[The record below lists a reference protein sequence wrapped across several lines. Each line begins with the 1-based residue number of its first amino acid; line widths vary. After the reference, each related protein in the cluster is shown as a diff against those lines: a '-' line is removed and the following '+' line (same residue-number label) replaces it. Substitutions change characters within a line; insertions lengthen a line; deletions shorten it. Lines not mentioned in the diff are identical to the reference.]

1 MSEFASRLAEASRR
15 NRSAVCVGLD
25 PDPSL
30 MPIKD
35 VRAFNR
41 AIIDATRDLVCA
53 YKPNLA
59 FYEALGIEGLE
70 ALLDTLAYAR
80 EQAPDAV
87 LLGDAKRGDIQS
99 TNVKHAEALFDYWGF
114 DAITVNAFAGGE
126 SLAPF
131 FERADKGV
139 FVWCRASNPG
149 SQEFQDAP
157 LVLEA
162 WQLPLALDTMR
173 MQIEVDAQRM
183 PLYEWIAARAMTWTR
198 NGNLGLVVG
207 ATYPEQLSVVR
218 GRCPAVPI
226 LIPAVGAQGGE
237 LEAAVKNG
245 LDTSGDAP
253 NILINS
259 SRSILYADGSADGFA
274 DAARAAATNL
284 RDGINAALEQ
294 AGWAWQS

>member
-25 PDPSL
+25 PDLSL
-30 MPIKD
+30 MPIAD

-70 ALLDTLAYAR
+70 ALRDTLTYAR
-80 EQAPDAV
+80 KQAPDAV

-99 TNVKHAEALFDYWGF
+99 TNIKHAEALFDFWGF

-157 LVLEA
+157 LAVDEWWIPGAPDEELL
-162 WQLPLALDTMR
+162 QLA
-173 MQIEVDAQRM
+173 VDNWRM
-183 PLYEWIAARAMTWTR
+183 PLYEWIAERSMDWNG

-207 ATYPEQLSVVR
+207 ATYPEQLSIVR
-218 GRCPAVPI
+218 CRCPAVPI

-259 SRSILYADGSADGFA
+259 SRSILYADGSAEGFA
-274 DAARAAATNL
+274 DAARAAAANL
-284 RDGINAALEQ
+284 REGINAALER
-294 AGWAWQS
+294 AGGDWG

>member
-1 MSEFASRLAEASRR
+1 MSEFASRLAEAQLR

-25 PDPSL
+25 PDLSL
-30 MPIKD
+30 MPIGD

-70 ALLDTLAYAR
+70 ALRDTLAYAR
-80 EQAPDAV
+80 ERAPDAV
-87 LLGDAKRGDIQS
+87 LLGDAKRGDISS
-99 TNVKHAEALFDYWGF
+99 TNIKHAEALFDYWGF
-114 DAITVNAFAGGE
+114 DAITVNGFAGGE

-131 FERADKGV
+131 FERADRGV

-149 SQEFQDAP
+149 SQEFQDKP
-157 LVLEA
+157 
-162 WQLPLALDTMR
+162 
-173 MQIEVDAQRM
+173 IETGSGRM
-183 PLYEWIAARAMTWTR
+183 PLYEWIAERAMTWTG

-218 GRCPAVPI
+218 GRCPGAPI

-245 LDTSGDAP
+245 LDTSGGGP

-274 DAARAAATNL
+274 DAARGAAARL
-284 RDGINAALEQ
+284 REGINAALEG
-294 AGWAWQS
+294 AGWEWG

>member
-1 MSEFASRLAEASRR
+1 MSEFASKLAEASRR

-25 PDPSL
+25 PDVSR
-30 MPIKD
+30 MPIAD
-35 VRAFNR
+35 IRAFNR

-70 ALLDTLAYAR
+70 ALRDTLAYAR
-80 EQAPDAV
+80 ERAPDAV

-99 TNVKHAEALFDYWGF
+99 TNVKHAEALFDFWGF

-131 FERADKGV
+131 FERTDKGV

-149 SQEFQDAP
+149 SQEFQDK
-157 LVLEA
+157 
-162 WQLPLALDTMR
+162 PLA
-173 MQIEVDAQRM
+173 VDDGRM
-183 PLYEWIAARAMTWTR
+183 PLYEWIAERAMTWSD

-237 LEAAVKNG
+237 LEAAVRNG

-259 SRSILYADGSADGFA
+259 SRSILYADGSAEGFA
-274 DAARAAATNL
+274 DAARDAAANL
-284 RDGINAALEQ
+284 REGINAALEQ
-294 AGWAWQS
+294 AGWAWR

>member
-25 PDPSL
+25 PDLSL
-30 MPIKD
+30 MPIAD

-59 FYEALGIEGLE
+59 FYEALGMEGLE
-70 ALLDTLAYAR
+70 ALRDTLAYAR
-80 EQAPDAV
+80 DQAPDAV

-99 TNVKHAEALFDYWGF
+99 TNVKHAEALFDFWGF

-131 FERADKGV
+131 FERADRGV

-157 LVLEA
+157 LAVDEWWIPGAPDEELI
-162 WQLPLALDTMR
+162 QLAIDNW
-173 MQIEVDAQRM
+173 RM
-183 PLYEWIAARAMTWTR
+183 PLYEWIAERSMDWNG

-245 LDTSGDAP
+245 LDASGVAP

-259 SRSILYADGSADGFA
+259 SRGILYAEGSAEGFA
-274 DAARAAATNL
+274 AAARAAAANL
-284 RDGINAALEQ
+284 REGINAALER
-294 AGWAWQS
+294 AGWAWG

>member
-70 ALLDTLAYAR
+70 ALWDTLAYAR

-99 TNVKHAEALFDYWGF
+99 TNVKHAEALFDFWGF

-131 FERADKGV
+131 FEREDKGV

-157 LVLEA
+157 LAVDEWWIPGAPDEELI
-162 WQLPLALDTMR
+162 QLAIDNW
-173 MQIEVDAQRM
+173 RM
-183 PLYEWIAARAMTWTR
+183 PLYEWIAERSMDWND

-237 LEAAVKNG
+237 LDAAVKNG

-259 SRSILYADGSADGFA
+259 SRSILYADGSAEGFA
-274 DAARAAATNL
+274 DAARAAAANL
-284 RDGINAALEQ
+284 REGINAVLEQ
-294 AGWAWQS
+294 AGWAWR

>member
-25 PDPSL
+25 PDVSR
-30 MPIKD
+30 MPIAD
-35 VRAFNR
+35 IRAFNR

-70 ALLDTLAYAR
+70 ALRDTLAYAR
-80 EQAPDAV
+80 KQAPDAV

-157 LVLEA
+157 LAVDEWWIPGAPDEELI
-162 WQLPLALDTMR
+162 QLAIDNW
-173 MQIEVDAQRM
+173 RM
-183 PLYEWIAARAMTWTR
+183 PLYEWIAERSMDWND

-259 SRSILYADGSADGFA
+259 SRSILYADGSAEGFA
-274 DAARAAATNL
+274 DAARSAAANL
-284 RDGINAALEQ
+284 RDGINAALERT
-294 AGWAWQS
+294 GWAWR

>member
-15 NRSAVCVGLD
+15 NRSAVCVGFD
-25 PDPSL
+25 PDLSL
-30 MPIKD
+30 MPIAD

-70 ALLDTLAYAR
+70 ALRDTLAYAR
-80 EQAPDAV
+80 MRAPDAI

-99 TNVKHAEALFDYWGF
+99 TNVKHAVALFDFWGF

-157 LVLEA
+157 LAVDEWWIPGAPDEELI
-162 WQLPLALDTMR
+162 QLAIDNW
-173 MQIEVDAQRM
+173 RM
-183 PLYEWIAARAMTWTR
+183 PLYEWIAERAMDWNG

-245 LDTSGDAP
+245 LDTSGDTP

-259 SRSILYADGSADGFA
+259 SRSILYADGSAEGFA
-274 DAARAAATNL
+274 AAARAAAANL
-284 RDGINAALEQ
+284 REGINAALER
-294 AGWAWQS
+294 AGWAWR

>member
-1 MSEFASRLAEASRR
+1 MSEFASRLAEAARR

-25 PDPSL
+25 PDVSR
-30 MPIKD
+30 MPIAD

-70 ALLDTLAYAR
+70 ALRDTLAYAR

-99 TNVKHAEALFDYWGF
+99 TNVKHAEALFDFWGF

-157 LVLEA
+157 LAVDEWWIPGAPDEELL
-162 WQLPLALDTMR
+162 QLA
-173 MQIEVDAQRM
+173 VDNWRM
-183 PLYEWIAARAMTWTR
+183 PLYEWIAERAMDWNG

-237 LEAAVKNG
+237 LEAAVMNG
-245 LDTSGDAP
+245 LDTTGDAP

-259 SRSILYADGSADGFA
+259 SRSILYADGSAEGFA
-274 DAARAAATNL
+274 DAARAAAANL
-284 RDGINAALEQ
+284 REGINAALER
-294 AGWAWQS
+294 AGWAWR

>member
-1 MSEFASRLAEASRR
+1 MSEFASRLAEAWRR

-25 PDPSL
+25 PDLAL
-30 MPIKD
+30 MPIGD

-70 ALLDTLAYAR
+70 ALRDTLAYAR
-80 EQAPDAV
+80 ERAPDAV

-114 DAITVNAFAGGE
+114 DAITVNGFAGGE

-131 FERADKGV
+131 FERADRGV

-149 SQEFQDAP
+149 SQEFQDKP
-157 LVLEA
+157 
-162 WQLPLALDTMR
+162 
-173 MQIEVDAQRM
+173 IETGNGRM
-183 PLYEWIAARAMTWTR
+183 PLYEWIAARAVTWTS

-218 GRCPAVPI
+218 GRCPGAPI

-245 LDTSGDAP
+245 IDAGGGGP

-259 SRSILYADGSADGFA
+259 SRGILYADGSAEGFA
-274 DAARAAATNL
+274 DAARDAAAKL
-284 RDGINAALEQ
+284 REGINAALEG
-294 AGWAWQS
+294 AGWDWG

>member
-1 MSEFASRLAEASRR
+1 MSEFASRLSEASRA

-25 PDPSL
+25 PDLSQ
-30 MPIKD
+30 MPIAD

-70 ALLDTLAYAR
+70 ALRDTLAYAR
-80 EQAPDAV
+80 ERAPDAV

-114 DAITVNAFAGGE
+114 DAITVNGFAGGE

-157 LVLEA
+157 LA
-162 WQLPLALDTMR
+162 FANWQMPLALDDL
-173 MQIEVDAQRM
+173 QAPDELDELRM

-198 NGNLGLVVG
+198 NRNLGLVVG
-207 ATYPEQLSVVR
+207 ATYPDQLSVVR
-218 GRCPAVPI
+218 RRCRGAPI

-237 LEAAVKNG
+237 LEAAV
-245 LDTSGDAP
+245 TSGLEKGGGAP

-259 SRSILYADGSADGFA
+259 SRGILYADGGAESFADG
-274 DAARAAATNL
+274 ARTAAANL
-284 RDGINAALEQ
+284 RDGINAALEG
-294 AGWAWQS
+294 AGWAWR

>member
-25 PDPSL
+25 PDLSL
-30 MPIKD
+30 MPIAD

-59 FYEALGIEGLE
+59 FYEALGMEGLE
-70 ALLDTLAYAR
+70 ALRDTLAYAR
-80 EQAPDAV
+80 DQAPDAV

-99 TNVKHAEALFDYWGF
+99 TNVKHAEALFDFWGF

-131 FERADKGV
+131 FDRADKGV

-157 LVLEA
+157 LAVDEWWVPGAPDEELL
-162 WQLPLALDTMR
+162 QLAIDNW
-173 MQIEVDAQRM
+173 RM
-183 PLYEWIAARAMTWTR
+183 PLYEWIAERSMDWND

-245 LDTSGDAP
+245 LDTSGDTP

-259 SRSILYADGSADGFA
+259 SRSILYADGSAEGFA
-274 DAARAAATNL
+274 AAARAAAANL
-284 RDGINAALEQ
+284 REGINAALER
-294 AGWAWQS
+294 AGWAWR